1 MSTATTERANTMKK
15 WFVSC
20 IIPGDRQVGAMQF
33 EADEADVQKIAEEMA
48 PCRGE
53 FRAYELEVFDR
64 GLPIGE
70 FVDAETL
77 NRHGY
82 RGPVK

>member
-1 MSTATTERANTMKK
+1 MSKKLK

-33 EADEADVQKIAEEMA
+33 EAHEADINGIAEKMA
-48 PCRGE
+48 PCRAE
-53 FRAYELEVFDR
+53 FRAFELEIFDR
-64 GLPIGE
+64 GIPIGE

-77 NRHGY
+77 KRHGY
-82 RGPVK
+82 